1 MGLKKNNNKLKDKG
15 ADVKIGFILE
25 FSHLKYNK
33 TNILHSGIQTWLHQK
48 SVSDCMGI
56 LMNTETTKSHMN

>member
-1 MGLKKNNNKLKDKG
+1 MGLKKKNNKLKDKG

-33 TNILHSGIQTWLHQK
+33 TNILHQK

>member
-1 MGLKKNNNKLKDKG
+1 MNLLRKKRKKNKWDLKKKKKKLKDKG

-33 TNILHSGIQTWLHQK
+33 TNILHSGVQT
-48 SVSDCMGI
+48 
-56 LMNTETTKSHMN
+56 